1 MKIGFEG
8 RVILVTGGTRGIGA
22 AMAEAFASAGGDVIV
37 TGSASRPDALPANW
51 RFLSVDFTV
60 STSVEAFCAQVVALG
75 RVDVLVNNAG
85 INRINSIDQTRDE
98 DWEALSAVNVDGPW
112 RVTREVSRLMMAH
125 RYGRIVNIASIFGC
139 VSKPKRVLYT
149 MTKYALRGLT
159 VGSALD
165 LAPYGVLV
173 NTVSPGFVQT
183 ELTRSILSLAEM
195 DELAAQVPLRRFADP
210 AEIARAVLFLAS
222 EQNSYITG
230 QNIIADGGF
239 VDV

>member
-1 MKIGFEG
+1 MRICFEG

-22 AMAEAFASAGGDVIV
+22 AMAEAFVAAGGVVIV
-37 TGSASRPDALPANW
+37 TGSSPRPDALPADW
-51 RFLSVDFTV
+51 RFLQVDFTV
-60 STSVEAFCAQVVALG
+60 PASVEAFCAQVAGLG
-75 RVDVLVNNAG
+75 QVDVLVNNAG
-85 INRINSIDQTRDE
+85 INRINPIDQTRDE

-112 RVTREVSRLMMAH
+112 RVTREVSRLMMAR

-139 VSKPKRVLYT
+139 ISKPKRVLYT

-183 ELTRSILSLAEM
+183 ELTRRILSPAEM
-195 DELAAQVPLRRFADP
+195 DELAAQVPLKRFADP
-210 AEIARAVLFLAS
+210 AEIARVVLFLAS